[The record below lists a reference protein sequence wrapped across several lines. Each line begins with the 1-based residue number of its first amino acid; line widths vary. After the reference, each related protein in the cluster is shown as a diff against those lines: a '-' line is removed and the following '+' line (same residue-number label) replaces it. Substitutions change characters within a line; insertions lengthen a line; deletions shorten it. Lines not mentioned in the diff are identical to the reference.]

1 MITGGVEF
9 VLLPS
14 ERPRSIWTRGLGLGE
29 SRPQGRCAARGAD
42 APSGVRSWERSRTQ
56 TGT

>member
-29 SRPQGRCAARGAD
+29 SRPQGRCAARRDGVPPGALTLH
-42 APSGVRSWERSRTQ
+42 PV
-56 TGT
+56 